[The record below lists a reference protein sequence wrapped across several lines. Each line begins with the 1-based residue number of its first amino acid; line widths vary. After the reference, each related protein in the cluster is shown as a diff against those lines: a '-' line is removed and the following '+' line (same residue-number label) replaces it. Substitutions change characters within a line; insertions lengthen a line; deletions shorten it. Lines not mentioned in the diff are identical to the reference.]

1 MVHDGGAHVSV
12 GGSDR
17 NRIVSDLVKDGIMA
31 CKKQLASTHR
41 MPPLIYIFDA
51 VNNFGYH
58 NATEFHLK
66 ADDPQDREATP
77 RISMSEL
84 TAISE
89 MPEMPQ

>member
-1 MVHDGGAHVSV
+1 
-12 GGSDR
+12 
-17 NRIVSDLVKDGIMA
+17 
-31 CKKQLASTHR
+31 

-89 MPEMPQ
+89 MPELPE